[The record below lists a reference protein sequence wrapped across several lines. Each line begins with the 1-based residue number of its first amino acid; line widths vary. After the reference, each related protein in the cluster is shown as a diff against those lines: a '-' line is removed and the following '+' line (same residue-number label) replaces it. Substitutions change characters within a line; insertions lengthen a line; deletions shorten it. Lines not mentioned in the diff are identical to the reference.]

1 MTIKLRGDVV
11 DNDTAAFYNWFGMDS
26 ISPAAVSDALE
37 EAGGGDVDVSISSYG
52 GDVFAAS
59 DIYTELKSY
68 AGKVTVTV
76 TGIAASAASVIVMA
90 GDNVSMSP
98 TAQLMIH
105 NASSAV
111 QGDSRIMN
119 HEAGVLDNIN
129 KSIATA
135 YVNKTGMAKAD
146 LLDLMNQET
155 WLTADQ
161 AKDYGF
167 SDKVLFAD
175 DSADTLQ
182 AVASAS
188 SIPAK
193 SAVAKFR
200 NLLAAENPANKA
212 ATKTAPTEPTPS
224 TVLQHKCE
232 IPSAAK

>member
-11 DNDTAAFYNWFGMDS
+11 DNDTAAFYNWFSMDS

-37 EAGGGDVDVSISSYG
+37 DAGGGDVDVSISSYG

-68 AGKVTVTV
+68 AGKVNVTV
-76 TGIAASAASVIVMA
+76 TGIAASAASVIAMA
-90 GDNVSMSP
+90 GDSVSMSP

-111 QGDSRIMN
+111 QGDTRVMN

-129 KSIATA
+129 KSIAAA
-135 YVNKTGMAKAD
+135 YVAKTGMAKAD

-167 SDKVLFAD
+167 ADKVLFD

-188 SIPAK
+188 SIPAR

-200 NLLAAENPANKA
+200 NLLAAEKPANKA
-212 ATKTAPTEPTPS
+212 AAKPAATEPTRS
-224 TVLQHKCE
+224 NVLQQKLD
-232 IPSAAK
+232 ILRGAK